1 MTAAADRLPL
11 SLKLAHGIGSIAYGI
26 KDNGFSTFL
35 LIFYNQV
42 IGLDARMV
50 SAALMIVLIV
60 DAFAD
65 PVIGHLSDRTYT
77 RWGRRLPWLYIAP
90 IPLAIAWIF
99 LWSPP
104 TDRDTVFYYLIC
116 VGLLVRTLLSA
127 CEVPSASLIPE
138 LTKDYDERTG
148 LMRFRYLFGWT
159 GGLFIAILAYA
170 VFLVPSQQY
179 PVGQLNETGYLY
191 YGFAGGALI
200 VISVILSALG
210 QHKAVTGWPATKPAK
225 TSIKQAFGEI
235 IESLSHPA
243 AIILLSAAA
252 VAYTSQGVTFSI
264 ANYLYL
270 YVWEYPQ
277 WAFTAYPLML
287 LATVLVAFFIVTPL
301 NKRFGKRET
310 AMATGLVGVVFWIT
324 PFLLR
329 VAGLWPPTGGTLSTL
344 SVMAF
349 AFVANVASVT
359 VMISA
364 QSMVADIVEAS
375 QVVTGRRTEGVFS
388 AGWLF
393 AQKCATGLGIF
404 ITGMIVSWSGLP
416 AKAVPGAVDPAV
428 VTRLILSYSAIV
440 IIAVIVSTWIF
451 AHFPI
456 SRADHEARVRAL
468 AAQNAL

>member
-1 MTAAADRLPL
+1 MNGTEHVPL
-11 SLKLAHGIGSIAYGI
+11 HVKIFHGFGSIAYGI

-90 IPLAIAWIF
+90 IPLAIAWVF

-104 TDRDTVFYYLIC
+104 HDLGTVFFYLIF
-116 VGLLVRTLLSA
+116 VGLIVRTLLSA

-138 LTKDYDERTG
+138 LTRDYDERTG

-159 GGLFIAILAYA
+159 GGLLISVLAYS
-170 VFLVPSQQY
+170 VFLVPSKAY
-179 PVGQLNETGYLY
+179 PIGQLNEDGYLY
-191 YGFAGGALI
+191 YGIAGAVLI
-200 VISVILSALG
+200 VVSVILSALG
-210 QHKAVTGWPATKPAK
+210 QHRYVAGWPATRPEK
-225 TSIKQAFGEI
+225 TSVKKAFGEI

-243 AIILLSAAA
+243 AVILLSAAA
-252 VAYTSQGVTFSI
+252 VVYTSQGVTFSI

-270 YVWEYPQ
+270 YIWEYPQ

-287 LATVLVAFFIVTPL
+287 MATVFTAFFIVTPL

-310 AMATGLVGVVFWIT
+310 AMVTGVIGVIFWIT
-324 PFLLR
+324 PFGLR
-329 VAGLWPPTGGTLSTL
+329 VAGFWPEVGGDASTL
-344 SVMAF
+344 LMIG
-349 AFVANVASVT
+349 FVYFANVANVT
-359 VMISA
+359 VMITA

-375 QVVTGRRTEGVFS
+375 EQMTGRRTEGVFS

-404 ITGMIVSWSGLP
+404 ITGLIVSWSGLP
-416 AKAVPGAVDPAV
+416 SKAVPGAVDPDV
-428 VTRLILSYSAIV
+428 VTRLIVIYCAVV
-440 IIAVIVSTWIF
+440 IIAVIVSTKIF
-451 AHFPI
+451 SRFPI

-468 AAQNAL
+468 AAQSAS